1 LKHFLNL
8 AAASFYDVLIMSL
21 IFSDQTFVSFVSCSD
36 PLRVP
41 VNPAKPVTSATRPIV
56 APPEHRF
63 IQVNNCF
70 VSEFVHLHHDVNG
83 QDAHEVVGLEAA
95 DVVHGPS
102 VRVLMFFF
110 LLSFI
115 YLNHPN

>member
-1 LKHFLNL
+1 M
-8 AAASFYDVLIMSL
+8 SFFRPDTSVSS
-21 IFSDQTFVSFVSCSD
+21 SDL
-36 PLRVP
+36 LRVP
-41 VNPAKPVTSATRPIV
+41 VFPVKPVTSATRPIV

-70 VSEFVHLHHDVNG
+70 VSEFVHLHPDVNG

-110 LLSFI
+110 YFLLTFI
-115 YLNHPN
+115 LFNHPN

>member
-1 LKHFLNL
+1 
-8 AAASFYDVLIMSL
+8 MS
-21 IFSDQTFVSFVSCSD
+21 FSDLALKPCDLSPFVY
-36 PLRVP
+36 LYP
-41 VNPAKPVTSATRPIV
+41 VKPVTSATRLTV

-70 VSEFVHLHHDVNG
+70 VSEFVHLHPDVNG